1 MISSTQ
7 ILTLIASIQ
16 PHKKH
21 YLIKNIFFP
30 ERDSA
35 VIHGQH
41 KTLVPRGHTR
51 IYTFTSMGMHI
62 NLHAYTF
69 VCVYKSRYIFL
80 NYCLKQNIC
89 FSCVSFFLHLIY
101 IHPTI

>member
-41 KTLVPRGHTR
+41 KTLLPRGHTTYR
-51 IYTFTSMGMHI
+51 FTSMVRHI

-69 VCVYKSRYIFL
+69 VCVYK
-80 NYCLKQNIC
+80 C
-89 FSCVSFFLHLIY
+89 
-101 IHPTI
+101 